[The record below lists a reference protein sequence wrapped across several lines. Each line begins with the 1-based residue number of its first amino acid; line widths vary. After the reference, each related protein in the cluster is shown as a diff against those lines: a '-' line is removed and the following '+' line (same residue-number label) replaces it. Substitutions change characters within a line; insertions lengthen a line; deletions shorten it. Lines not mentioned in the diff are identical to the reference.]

1 MNHLQDVLITVISSV
16 ITVSVTAAVWI
27 TLAAG
32 LYQLVRDNVSLF
44 HAASRDLH
52 ELVQNRRVS

>member
-16 ITVSVTAAVWI
+16 ITVSVTAMVWI

-32 LYQLVRDNVSLF
+32 LYQLVRDNVSRF
-44 HAASRDLH
+44 HAAPRDL
-52 ELVQNRRVS
+52 VQSQRVS